1 MQLVRFLVYK
11 IGVSTVS
18 SEGWSQVPFWH
29 IVGRGSLT
37 NGARH
42 RRIGGKLGAG
52 GALVPIAFPK
62 QKQQT
67 GREEKDMN

>member
-42 RRIGGKLGAG
+42 RRIGGRLG
-52 GALVPIAFPK
+52 GALAPNSTPNWRNQ
-62 QKQQT
+62 QK
-67 GREEKDMN
+67 GAGEKIH